1 MSASPTPRRGLPA
14 GPAAVADKR
23 FRRADVRP
31 GRRGTW
37 LSAWQVGRVAVLV
50 AVLAAAGVFVSTRAV
65 GARILAVHDLTVS
78 GHRRL
83 TVGEVEALIGHMRG
97 ESLLLVDLD
106 RFRAALLDS
115 PWVADVSLR
124 RVLPSTVDVH
134 IVEREPIAIAR
145 LGQQLYLVDDAG
157 VIMDEYGPQYRDF
170 DLSIVDGMAA
180 PRSEDGPPIDP
191 GRAQLVARFFRELE
205 VRPELRRVV
214 SQVNVAID
222 GNVVVMLADDTTA
235 LHLGDRQFVDRLQ
248 TYLDLTPTIEE
259 RGRIV
264 DYVDLRFGNRVF
276 LKDRK

>member
-1 MSASPTPRRGLPA
+1 MF
-14 GPAAVADKR
+14 D
-23 FRRADVRP
+23 
-31 GRRGTW
+31 
-37 LSAWQVGRVAVLV
+37 LSGKVAVVTGAARNLGK
-50 AVLAAAGVFVSTRAV
+50 AMATALAEQ
-65 GARILAVHDLTVS
+65 GAD
-78 GHRRL
+78 
-83 TVGEVEALIGHMRG
+83 
-97 ESLLLVDLD
+97 LLLVDLD